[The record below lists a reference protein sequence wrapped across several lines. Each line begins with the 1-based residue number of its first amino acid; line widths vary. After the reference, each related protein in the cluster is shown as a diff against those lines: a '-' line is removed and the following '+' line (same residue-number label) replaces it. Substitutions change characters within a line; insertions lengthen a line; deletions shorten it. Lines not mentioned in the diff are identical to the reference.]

1 MCGWT
6 GNEGIEVL
14 VLHQKVGRSFSCVTT
29 EVLLYFLLH
38 GCIIQS
44 WNLRLFAG
52 PHMKVHCICFSPL
65 IILKLSQ
72 LCFQGRKKENEKFH
86 VQWACSVFRCVM
98 VFQTAQTPHWGRS
111 ETPQTSRAVK
121 PGAPGALGVLA
132 APPVGRASWAGRDHA
147 LQGTRCTT
155 AGVRTSRGRS
165 VSIPPVLVRTYTE
178 TVTHTFGNA
187 FRKREIPII
196 LEQEGLFFIEGW
208 RKNWRQK

>member
-1 MCGWT
+1 MKSGRVPGQHFTESVNTLGLQPSHAHFFTEARCLSWKYFTSSEGEYTSVCLLIVVYLIYIIFSRFFTHLKCHVAYNMYCVYLTMCGWT

-98 VFQTAQTPHWGRS
+98 VFQTAQTPH
-111 ETPQTSRAVK
+111 
-121 PGAPGALGVLA
+121 
-132 APPVGRASWAGRDHA
+132 
-147 LQGTRCTT
+147 
-155 AGVRTSRGRS
+155 
-165 VSIPPVLVRTYTE
+165 
-178 TVTHTFGNA
+178 
-187 FRKREIPII
+187 
-196 LEQEGLFFIEGW
+196 
-208 RKNWRQK
+208 